1 MANRVK
7 QISIDIVVGEK
18 VDGVELSEEILYCLE
33 ENGYNVVGV
42 QFNDDLTEIYKKD
55 YPELLK

>member
-7 QISIDIVVGEK
+7 QISIDII
-18 VDGVELSEEILYCLE
+18 VDENINGVNLAYEVEEYLKQK
-33 ENGYNVVGV
+33 YNVVGV
-42 QFNDDLTEIYKKD
+42 QFNDDLTEIYEKD